1 MLARC
6 CFAASL
12 LRGLTASVPAG
23 GAARHRDDPRLHRR
37 PGDQLLRH
45 RQRERLA
52 PRPPAP
58 RCLSIVSADTP
69 VGRHAAQVYE
79 GYDRVR
85 SVDRKNLV
93 KGGQFVRPRPR
104 TVALW
109 YISTWPATTAVP
121 RAPVWLVAPVRP
133 LRSVMSV
140 RPVRPERPVWPLMPA
155 WPVRPGAPR
164 AAVAPTRQAPAS
176 MTAAA
181 LIVERAKRHKP
192 PDTKRSTVVAHSR
205 ARGE

>member
-52 PRPPAP
+52 PRRPAP

-69 VGRHAAQVYE
+69 AGRRAAQVYE

-85 SVDRKNLV
+85 SDDHVSEGK
-93 KGGQFVRPRPR
+93 
-104 TVALW
+104 VAEL
-109 YISTWPATTAVP
+109 ICGKAFA
-121 RAPVWLVAPVRP
+121 
-133 LRSVMSV
+133 
-140 RPVRPERPVWPLMPA
+140 
-155 WPVRPGAPR
+155 
-164 AAVAPTRQAPAS
+164 TRQRG
-176 MTAAA
+176 
-181 LIVERAKRHKP
+181 EF
-192 PDTKRSTVVAHSR
+192 VVATKVGSPLPVNGDYFSR
-205 ARGE
+205 IFVKS